1 MQVEGIAVIIYTHIY
16 GDIGIDIREAY
27 NQYWDTLWDL
37 SVSMGDSMRYT

>member
-1 MQVEGIAVIIYTHIY
+1 MQVEGIAVIIYIHIY